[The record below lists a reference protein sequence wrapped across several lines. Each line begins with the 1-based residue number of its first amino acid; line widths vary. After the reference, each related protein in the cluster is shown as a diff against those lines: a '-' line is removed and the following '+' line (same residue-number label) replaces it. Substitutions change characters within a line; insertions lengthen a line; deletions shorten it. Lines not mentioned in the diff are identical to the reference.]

1 MKVNAYLERINYQ
14 GSREPNLEVLQQ
26 LQWAHLQHVPF
37 ENLDIHYHRPII
49 IDKARVFEKIVANK
63 RGGFC
68 YELNG
73 LFGELLLQLGFDV
86 KKISAR
92 VYDKSKGYGAEFDH
106 LALLVTVEEQVY
118 LTDVGFGDFTHTP
131 LKLELNT
138 IQQDVRGEFVIN
150 EYEYEG
156 KYLRVC
162 KKVKGQLIPQ
172 YLLTTIGRGWTDF
185 KDMCHY
191 HQTHPD
197 SHFTQSKLI
206 TITKKEGRVTLS
218 SKALKIIEN
227 EKVRKIELNRS
238 TEFEEYLWDYFKIK
252 M

>member
-1 MKVNAYLERINYQ
+1 MNVNAYLKRINYQ

-37 ENLDIHYHRPII
+37 ENLDIHYQRPII
-49 IDKARVFEKIVANK
+49 IDKVRIFEKIVLNK

-73 LFGELLLQLGFDV
+73 LFGELLLELGFDV

-92 VYDKSKGYGAEFDH
+92 VYDKRKGYGAEFDH
-106 LALLVTVEEQVY
+106 LALLVTIEKQVY
-118 LTDVGFGDFTHTP
+118 LADVGFGDFTHAP
-131 LKLELNT
+131 LKLELGM
-138 IQQDVRGEFVIN
+138 IQQDVRGEFVID

-156 KYLRVC
+156 QYLRVN
-162 KKVKGQLIPQ
+162 KKVDGQLIPQ
-172 YLLTTIGRGWTDF
+172 YLLTTVVRDWTDF
-185 KDMCHY
+185 EDMCHY

-197 SHFTQSKLI
+197 SHFTQNKLI
-206 TITKKEGRVTLS
+206 TIAKKEGRLTLT

-227 EKVRKIELNRS
+227 EELNKTELRDS
-238 TEFEEYLWDYFKIK
+238 TEFEQHLWDYFKIK
-252 M
+252 L